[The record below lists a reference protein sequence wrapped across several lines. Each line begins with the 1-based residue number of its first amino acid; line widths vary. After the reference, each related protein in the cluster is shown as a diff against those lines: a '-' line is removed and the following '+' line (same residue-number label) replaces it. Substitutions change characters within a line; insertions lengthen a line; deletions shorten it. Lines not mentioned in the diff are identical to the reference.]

1 MALRLAK
8 EADRLYLEEHVR
20 HGSRE
25 NRRLERERVHTF
37 LDWVEINIKGVTNLR
52 RLGKNHVIKF
62 WQAYSHLSDKTA
74 YEYWLSIDRLSKE
87 ILLDFPNG
95 DFREVPKPLSQNDRV
110 VFRKQRAIR
119 FFGYRMA
126 HQSRIRDNAGD
137 AIKAARNWLAGN
149 VSPEQRDITD
159 RELWILFNC
168 DKQAIEKLQAGEF
181 DGVSAGTLLAILN
194 HLKIRFVSEQDLTVL
209 TSEILQKTND

>member
-1 MALRLAK
+1 MPLRLAK
-8 EADRLYLEEHVR
+8 EADRLYLEEHIR
-20 HGSRE
+20 HGSRD

-52 RLGKNHVIKF
+52 RLGKNQVIKF

-87 ILLDFPNG
+87 ILVDFPNG
-95 DFREVPKPLSQNDRV
+95 DFREVPKPLSQKARLA
-110 VFRKQRAIR
+110 FRKLRAIR
-119 FFGYRMA
+119 FSGYRMA

-149 VSPEQRDITD
+149 ISPEQRDIAD

-168 DKQAIEKLQAGEF
+168 DKQAIEKMQSGEF
-181 DGVSAGTLLAILN
+181 DGTSAETLLAILN
-194 HLKIRFVSEQDLTVL
+194 HLKIRFVPEQELMVINADNRHLAP
-209 TSEILQKTND
+209 

>member
-1 MALRLAK
+1 
-8 EADRLYLEEHVR
+8 
-20 HGSRE
+20 
-25 NRRLERERVHTF
+25 
-37 LDWVEINIKGVTNLR
+37 
-52 RLGKNHVIKF
+52 
-62 WQAYSHLSDKTA
+62 
-74 YEYWLSIDRLSKE
+74 
-87 ILLDFPNG
+87 
-95 DFREVPKPLSQNDRV
+95 
-110 VFRKQRAIR
+110 
-119 FFGYRMA
+119 MA